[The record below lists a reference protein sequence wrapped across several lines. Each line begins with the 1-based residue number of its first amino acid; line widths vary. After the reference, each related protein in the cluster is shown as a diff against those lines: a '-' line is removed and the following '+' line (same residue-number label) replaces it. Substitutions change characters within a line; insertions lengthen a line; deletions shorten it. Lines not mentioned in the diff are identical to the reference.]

1 MSKFNFRY
9 FIISLATL
17 AAVTGVTSEIIILCN
32 SPLYRPRN
40 ILLLCSFTLLLLAC
54 ISTFFY
60 EAKHRRRFEKT
71 KHMLQFERRLYRS
84 ALMADCD
91 YAYTVNVTENKLHTL
106 NRLGYLQDYNFNPT
120 LPFDTAIQITCECM
134 HPTVIIGKSET
145 FYTKDL
151 QAAFDE
157 GKRLLDSVYYIPDAD
172 LYKRKTV
179 FLSEDKST
187 STVYAFVV
195 SHDVSEEYHASART
209 KQALHTLTRAAE
221 EIASG
226 NLDAEIDCSADG
238 DIGILAQS
246 LRHTVDH
253 LKSYISN
260 INNLAS
266 TDSMT
271 NMKNRTAY
279 LARITELDMLLAK
292 KQLSRFAVIMFDLNN
307 LKFVNDN
314 FGHAEGDK
322 YIIST
327 AKRLRQHFPNAELF
341 RFGGDE
347 FVAILFDVSPTE
359 IDEMIIDFEESL
371 ARRNKHLG
379 YKMSIACGYALYH
392 ESYDVCFADVYS
404 RADAAMYAQKRK
416 LKGRASAQ

>member
-120 LPFDTAIQITCECM
+120 VPFDTDTQIICECM

-195 SHDVSEEYHASART
+195 SHDVSEEYRTSART
-209 KQALHTLTRAAE
+209 KQALHTLTRTAE

-279 LARITELDMLLAK
+279 LGSI
-292 KQLSRFAVIMFDLNN
+292 
-307 LKFVNDN
+307 NDN

-327 AKRLRQHFPNAELF
+327 AKRLRQYFPDAELF

-359 IDEMIIDFEESL
+359 IDEMIINFEESL
-371 ARRNKHLG
+371 ARRSKHLG

-392 ESYDVCFADVYS
+392 ESYDVCFADVYN